1 MDKFAFLHD
10 EERVNENLGISD
22 RRHVEIVKQ
31 CEIALIE
38 GDGSIPKA
46 LEWAMNKL
54 EPKNLVEA
62 MYIGFVMKARIDFK
76 NPLTRLGM
84 LIEMA
89 AANDKKE
96 E

>member
-10 EERVNENLGISD
+10 EEHLNDNLGISD
-22 RRHVEIVKQ
+22 KRHVEIVKQ
-31 CEIALIE
+31 CEISLIE
-38 GDGSIPKA
+38 TEGSISQA

-76 NPLTRLGM
+76 NPLARLGM

-89 AANDKKE
+89 AANDKNE
-96 E
+96 D